1 MDAWSSL
8 TSLLILGVAASPAP
22 ARVSPRPPSA
32 ASAAAPQPS
41 PAGTASP
48 EGPVILFLVDNSA
61 SLPPLDPEEQRV
73 AALEKMF
80 TFLKGQPYRLILF
93 GGRSEVFVDDVS
105 KYHSDGQ
112 WTDFYFAFLRARDL
126 MREYPPGTAFR
137 MVLLTDAIVDPGPS
151 DWLDQGLPPGVDVKI
166 YSSARTLALIQE
178 MAVPLY
184 VILVGKAALEGG
196 ARNPEQAPGLVLEMV
211 QAANGLKASPL
222 AQSLAAF
229 FSDDGALLK
238 KFVYRVAPTEGLKK
252 LEPIVTRVAAPAQAT
267 VEAQF
272 LSVLIL
278 PLGLFVVLLL
288 GVLVRSFP
296 GPGDVET
303 VELLRNQP
311 VHLSVNRLHRL
322 ESGGWA
328 DTGLGLLPDAKDAAA
343 TLTYQASAL
352 DLSGKGLSMEDLDP
366 VTLKLLPLAPD
377 ELRRALDDLAEHGT
391 KDEKIY
397 VLNLDYVAK
406 NFDPAEAERLLAAPV
421 AERKRL
427 LALDF
432 LRAKVHL
439 LSNEGLRKS
448 LTEPRAHFVSYG
460 KDAERK
466 ELQAGSLVRIG
477 PYRFLVQSVLPGGRK
492 DARIVLHYDRV
503 PSLLGLKVWL
513 PDRFQQVFRFRRS
526 SHRVVS

>member
-1 MDAWSSL
+1 MDAWTSL
-8 TSLLILGVAASPAP
+8 IPLLILGVAASPAP
-22 ARVSPRPPSA
+22 SRVSPRPSAA
-32 ASAAAPQPS
+32 ASAQPS
-41 PAGTASP
+41 PLGTASP
-48 EGPVILFLVDNSA
+48 QGPVILFLIDNSA

-93 GGRSEVFVDDVS
+93 GGRDEVFVDDVS
-105 KYHSDGQ
+105 KYRSDGQ
-112 WTDFYFAFLRARDL
+112 WTDFYFAFKRARDL
-126 MREYPPGTAFR
+126 MREYPEGTEFR

-151 DWLDQGLPPGVDVKI
+151 DWLDQGAPPGVDVKT
-166 YSSARTLALIQE
+166 YSSTLTLALIQE
-178 MAVPLY
+178 MGVPLY

-211 QAANGLKASPL
+211 QAANGAKASPL

-252 LEPIVTRVAAPAQAT
+252 LEPIVTRLAAPAQAT

-278 PLGLFVVLLL
+278 PLGLFVILLL

-303 VELLRNQP
+303 VELSRNQP

-343 TLTYQASAL
+343 TMTYQASAL
-352 DLSGKGLSMEDLDP
+352 DLSGKGLSTEGLDP
-366 VTLKLLPLAPD
+366 VTLKLLPLPPE
-377 ELRRALDDLAEHGT
+377 ELRRALDDLAEHGS

-406 NFDPAEAERLLAAPV
+406 NFDSQEAERLLATPV
-421 AERKRL
+421 AERKHL

-439 LSNEGLRKS
+439 LSNESLRKS
-448 LTEPRAHFVSYG
+448 LTEPRAQFVSYG

-477 PYRFLVQSVLPGGRK
+477 PYRYLVQNVIPGGRK
-492 DARIVLHYDRV
+492 DARIVLHYDKV
-503 PSLLGLKVWL
+503 PSLLGLKNWL
-513 PDRFQQVFRFRRS
+513 PDRFQQIFRFRRS